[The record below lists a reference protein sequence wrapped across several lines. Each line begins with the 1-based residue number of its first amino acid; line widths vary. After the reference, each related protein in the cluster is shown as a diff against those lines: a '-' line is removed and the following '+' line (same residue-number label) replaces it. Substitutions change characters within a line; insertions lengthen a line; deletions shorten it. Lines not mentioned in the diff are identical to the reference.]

1 MKCKTGCS
9 YATWVS
15 LQTCRSNCEWWLW
28 MHKLCHMPQNR
39 FPQTAMALLNFKSV
53 VSLLLSL
60 LYSHTRYTMCLR
72 SFKWY
77 ITNLQMSSFLGPP
90 PSGWTLDIVGVIFGR
105 DFLRRWCRSFCSCFC
120 FWTFNCGCGWWQR
133 QRGGSGEGGRRKSR
147 RRKGHALTNCS
158 RFLPFLVAIC
168 FSYLHGKFRCC
179 LKWIAFSTRHHFF
192 CQLWDSMLR
201 RSIVVI
207 IVDHSYAWMVQ
218 CELWVGGW
226 MIF

>member
-1 MKCKTGCS
+1 MQRGFRCKL
-9 YATWVS
+9 VD
-15 LQTCRSNCEWWLW
+15 
-28 MHKLCHMPQNR
+28 
-39 FPQTAMALLNFKSV
+39 QTASGDCECTNCATCHRTGFHKQRWHCWISKALYLFCCHFSILIHVTPCVYARLNDT
-53 VSLLLSL
+53 LQ
-60 LYSHTRYTMCLR
+60 
-72 SFKWY
+72 
-77 ITNLQMSSFLGPP
+77 INLQMSSFLGPP